1 MTTVALLPPEL
12 EREIFEETAL
22 MHKAAIPNLL
32 LVARRV
38 LVWIEPLLYR
48 VVCVGRPPLKSAPAI
63 LTSAKPPVFFHN
75 AVQYLA
81 LLGPGTST
89 SKKDDLRVL
98 ELCRGVVSFGAYNK
112 NVSGAV
118 LATLAHMDLRR
129 LSLCVSLLFD
139 RRAVDFTHPI
149 FRSLTHLDMFDSVED
164 GVMELLPFIPT
175 LPALTHLTLDSSI
188 PRDDALEVLARSPRL
203 QLLLVLWLDEELHLP
218 ARVPHVYDVRFVT
231 GVHGRYW
238 ETWEAG
244 ARGLPDLWSLG
255 ADFVARK
262 RRGEI
267 EGIFSPIYLLSPP
280 LTHKYLSNTPL
291 ANLRTCRT
299 QMNTGGSKII
309 K

>member
-1 MTTVALLPPEL
+1 MTTVAFLPPEL

-22 MHKAAIPNLL
+22 MHKAAIPNLI

-38 LVWIEPLLYR
+38 LPLLYR
-48 VVCVGRPPLKSAPAI
+48 VVCVGRPPLKLAPAI
-63 LTSAKPPVFFHN
+63 LTSAKPPVFFYN
-75 AVQYLA
+75 AVRHLA
-81 LLGPGTST
+81 LLEPNTTSK
-89 SKKDDLRVL
+89 SKKDDPRLL

-112 NVSGAV
+112 NVSGAA
-118 LATLAHMDLRR
+118 LARVEHMDLRR

-149 FRSLTHLDMFDSVED
+149 FRSLTHLDMFDSVQD

-175 LPALTHLTLDSSI
+175 LPALTHLTLGSSI
-188 PRDDALEVLARSPRL
+188 PRGDALEVLARSLRL
-203 QLLLVLWLDEELHLP
+203 QLLLVLWLNKELHLP

-238 ETWEAG
+238 ETWEAR

-267 EGIFSPIYLLSPP
+267 EGIVSPIYLLSPP
-280 LTHKYLSNTPL
+280 LTQKYLSNTPL